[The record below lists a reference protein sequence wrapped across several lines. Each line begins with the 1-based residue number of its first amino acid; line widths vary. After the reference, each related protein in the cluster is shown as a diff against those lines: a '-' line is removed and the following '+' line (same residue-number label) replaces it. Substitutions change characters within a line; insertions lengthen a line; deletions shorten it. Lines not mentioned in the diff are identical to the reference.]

1 MPLQHQEHETGH
13 GQTPTASSRDHK
25 LLRLNR
31 EPFWLAVRHP
41 PGGGFGATVG
51 AEELGVRWLN
61 RAELSIRGP
70 ARRPHMLKAENT
82 AWSEHGDY

>member
-31 EPFWLAVRHP
+31 EPFSLAVRHP
-41 PGGGFGATVG
+41 PGGGFGARALVPASQ
-51 AEELGVRWLN
+51 AEGP
-61 RAELSIRGP
+61 LSI
-70 ARRPHMLKAENT
+70 E
-82 AWSEHGDY
+82 